1 MCSCAGA
8 ASEALKQE
16 AWMEDDEGA
25 EARRR
30 GKAMGQAVRAV
41 RQMSAGRSRS
51 EVKAT
56 LLDEFARQGFPSPPP
71 DLLEAWTTSIADDV
85 GEKRFAYRTLRALS
99 RMAIGFLRELQPQD
113 RPKGRGHIY
122 MAGDTTRA
130 AFPVMLDPG
139 AQEWFVGLGKRYA
152 ERASTSRGRLDVSLR
167 PEPGATGRVVSVYV
181 DQRRLGTLSSE
192 ASAEYSDALESAENH
207 TPALT
212 FVIRGTVTQTTEE
225 GWQLA
230 VLPPTPLPPGVWSGF

>member
-1 MCSCAGA
+1 
-8 ASEALKQE
+8 
-16 AWMEDDEGA
+16 MEDDEGA
-25 EARRR
+25 QAKRR
-30 GKAMGQAVRAV
+30 GKAMGKAVRAV

-71 DLLEAWTTSIADDV
+71 DLVEAWTTSIADDV
-85 GEKRFAYRTLRALS
+85 GVKRSAYRTLRALS

-113 RPKGRGHIY
+113 RPRGRGYIY
-122 MAGDTTRA
+122 MAGDTSRA

-139 AQEWFVGLGKRYA
+139 VQEWFVGLGKRYA

-167 PEPGATGRVVSVYV
+167 REPGATERVVAVYV
-181 DQRRLGTLSSE
+181 DQRRLGTLWPE
-192 ASAEYSDALESAENH
+192 AGAEYADALTRAEDD
-207 TPALT
+207 TPVLT

-225 GWQLA
+225 RWQLA
-230 VLPPTPLPPGVWSGF
+230 VLPPTPLPPTI